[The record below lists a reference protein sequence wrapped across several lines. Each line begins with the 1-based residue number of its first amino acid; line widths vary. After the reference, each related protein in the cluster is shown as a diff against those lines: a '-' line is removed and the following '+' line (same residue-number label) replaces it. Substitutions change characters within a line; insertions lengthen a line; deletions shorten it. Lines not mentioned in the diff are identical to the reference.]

1 MSYFIFDE
9 VLNLGKQYKL
19 KGDES
24 RHITKSRRLRPGDS
38 FMVQDQEGKRFE
50 AILESFDQE
59 SLLFT
64 PQKPVAIPPTS
75 LLRIEI
81 LQALPKQKALDF
93 ILQKTTELGVNR
105 LDVFCGMHSPKTFRA
120 SEKQHHLKRWQRIVS
135 EASKQCERQFAPE
148 IHFHQDISA
157 ALKSLPECPNS
168 WILDPEAADAV
179 SWKKIS
185 SSGNDII
192 KHHRV
197 LIGPEGGF
205 TEVEKT
211 MAIDNGYSVIKSGP
225 RLMRT
230 ETAPIMALSIL
241 QYLYGDLSN

>member
-1 MSYFIFDE
+1 MSYFIFDG

-19 KGDES
+19 KGEES
-24 RHITKSRRLRPGDS
+24 NHITKSRRLRPGDS
-38 FMVQDQEGKRFE
+38 FLVQDQQGQRFE
-50 AILESFDQE
+50 AILKSFDHN

-64 PQKPVAIPPTS
+64 TQKPVEIPPAS
-75 LLRIEI
+75 PLRIEI
-81 LQALPKQKALDF
+81 LQALPKQKALDL
-93 ILQKTTELGVNR
+93 ILQKTTELGVSR
-105 LDVFCGMHSPKTFRA
+105 LDLFCGRHSPKTFRA

-205 TEVEKT
+205 HKDE
-211 MAIDNGYSVIKSGP
+211 IKLSLCSGMRPVYLGP
-225 RLMRT
+225 RILRS
-230 ETAPIMALSIL
+230 ETAAMSSVSIL
-241 QYLYGDLSN
+241 QFLWGDL

>member
-1 MSYFIFDE
+1 MSYFIFDG
-9 VLNLGKQYKL
+9 VLNLGKQYEL
-19 KGDES
+19 KGEES
-24 RHITKSRRLRPGDS
+24 NHITKSRRLRPGDS
-38 FMVQDQEGKRFE
+38 FQVQDQQGQRFE
-50 AILESFDQE
+50 AILKSFDRN

-64 PQKPVAIPPTS
+64 LQKSVAIPPAS
-75 LLRIEI
+75 SLRIEI

-148 IHFHQDISA
+148 IHFHPDISA
-157 ALKSLPECPNS
+157 ALETLPECPNS
-168 WILDPEAADAV
+168 WVLVPEAADAV

-185 SSGNDII
+185 SSGDDII

-197 LIGPEGGF
+197 LIGPEGGSHQD
-205 TEVEKT
+205 E
-211 MAIDNGYSVIKSGP
+211 IKLSLCSGMRPVYLGP
-225 RLMRT
+225 RILRS
-230 ETAPIMALSIL
+230 ETAAMSAVSIL
-241 QYLYGDLSN
+241 QFLWGDL